1 MRIISQPEGK
11 AKALASSALVVLVW
25 GFFLVR
31 AISVFAPDSVYVQS
45 FNSDSA
51 LPVLMSNDERID
63 AFRTYIYGQDQVGA
77 WPSLIC
83 QLIKRATGHVWT
95 PLQIHIMQAT
105 WLFLSF
111 FLIVALTRSYYYLT
125 GALFLLTICLHPTV
139 SHYFFVLNQR
149 FAWQTTALFLSWWS
163 LRRTCEY
170 QFGVALAS
178 RGKRGLWYLLSFCFA
193 FLAAWTSPSS
203 VPILCVFFV
212 LECVRAR
219 ILSLQTQKATPR
231 LALANF
237 ACALPLVAGFA
248 AQQLL
253 KANYHRFA
261 LKHFGQDY
269 RTPVEFD
276 RGYLWINLRHQ
287 LHNLA
292 DFSWHALILLGVL
305 AVPLVAFQL
314 LRRFRR
320 GTQEELRQSDGAAD
334 AQAANAQ
341 LDLGVLLLGSCA
353 VAVINFVT
361 SFAFSWMRL
370 NAYGPRYLALTYM
383 FGTFAGLLTLVWLIT
398 LPKKIDAA
406 RRFVFPLLTVAC
418 VILLALKFPPV
429 ARDAAYQQM
438 AEVASDLSK
447 KAPPGTPLLGG
458 YWDTYALAALQT
470 NATIIPVPAQDQ
482 LVRTPWT
489 PLRMREAEHV
499 LVVHHVF
506 SSPGGA
512 ERVSAYTTFGD
523 GQNPPA
529 VIRQHG
535 ATLHLLTPRWYEKN
549 GYIFSLYHNQHAPG
563 GH

>member
-1 MRIISQPEGK
+1 MRIMSQPGGK
-11 AKALASSALVVLVW
+11 AKAVASSALVVLVW
-25 GFFLVR
+25 AFFLVR
-31 AISVFAPDSVYVQS
+31 AVYVFAPDSVYVQP

-63 AFRTYIYGQDQVGA
+63 VFRTYIYGQDQVGA

-95 PLQIHIMQAT
+95 PQQIHIMQAT
-105 WLFLSF
+105 WLFLSL
-111 FLIVALTRSYYYLT
+111 FLIVALTRSDFYLT
-125 GALFLLTICLHPTV
+125 AALFLLTLCLQPTV

-149 FAWQTTALFLSWWS
+149 FAWQTTALFLGWWS
-163 LRRTCEY
+163 LRRTCE
-170 QFGVALAS
+170 QGFGVASAS
-178 RGKRGLWYLLSFCFA
+178 RGKRGLWHLLSLFFA

-203 VPILCVFFV
+203 VPILCVFFA
-212 LECVRAR
+212 LECLRAR
-219 ILSLQTQKATPR
+219 ILSLQSQKPAPR

-237 ACALPLVAGFA
+237 AGALPLVAGFA
-248 AQQLL
+248 AHQLL
-253 KANYHRFA
+253 KANYHRHA

-276 RGYLWINLRHQ
+276 WGFLRVNLQHQ

-292 DFSWHALILLGVL
+292 DFSWHPLILLGIL
-305 AVPLVAFQL
+305 AAPFVTFQL
-314 LRRFRR
+314 LRRLRR
-320 GTQEELRQSDGAAD
+320 GSPEAQRQDDGAAR
-334 AQAANAQ
+334 AR
-341 LDLGVLLLGSCA
+341 LDLDVLLLGSCV
-353 VAVINFVT
+353 VAVINFATAV
-361 SFAFSWMRL
+361 AFSWMRL
-370 NAYGPRYLALTYM
+370 NAYGARYLALTYM

-398 LPKKIDAA
+398 LPKKFNAA
-406 RRFVFPLLTVAC
+406 RRFVFPPLTAAC

-429 ARDAAYQQM
+429 EREPSYQQM
-438 AEVASDLSK
+438 SDVATDLSRL
-447 KAPPGTPLLGG
+447 APPGTPLLGG

-470 NATIIPVPAQDQ
+470 NPTIIPVPAQDQ

-489 PLRMREAEHV
+489 PTGLRQSGQV

-529 VIRQHG
+529 VLRQHG
-535 ATLHLLTPRWYEKN
+535 ATLHLLTPRWHERH
-549 GYIFSLYHNQHAPG
+549 GYIFSLYQNQDATG